1 MRNRTKTIKYIV
13 SVFLS
18 ILFIFLIYQIIL
30 LKKPLNYKSENLK
43 ANSKNTCV
51 SEFSTDIS
59 DNIVS
64 LSQIWASAKE
74 YYPFWTSEKIK
85 LWDDVYNNAVDKVLE
100 LNSYYNYYVE
110 MEKMVATLDDGHVA
124 ILPNNKIKEEIGVL
138 PYDFDYYDGHFYIIA
153 KTENSKLPL
162 YSEVIKVNNIDTI
175 DFLKKEIVQLIPV
188 KTNNAYLYES
198 IKRLMYSKLGSEINI
213 TVKTLDGKIISE
225 KAKYEIPLSSYDKV
239 KFNNAYVEL
248 PQTSRTLY
256 KSHTF
261 TLAELEKGIYYLG
274 IYTFSNNDMVLE
286 FEKNIIPLLN
296 SCEEIIIDVRNN
308 NGGNGENG
316 ENILQCLLG
325 DNIKELSGYC
335 QVKNARKMAIA
346 TNFGELDDKL
356 IDKDLKDDLEIGLSM
371 LDSTYLEKIT
381 PSTSE
386 NSSSKPSIK
395 KTIKPIVLI
404 SHKSG
409 SAVDDFAAYAHS
421 SGKIMLI
428 GTNTRGATGLIA
440 RTKLSNGCEFIISS
454 QKIYTPEGVQ
464 IQNNGIAPDYIVWQT
479 IEDLRVHKDTTLLYA
494 LEKIHEK

>member
-1 MRNRTKTIKYIV
+1 MKNRTKAIKYIV
-13 SVFLS
+13 SVSLS

-43 ANSKNTCV
+43 ANSKNTCA

-64 LSQIWASAKE
+64 LSQIWDSAKE

-85 LWDDVYNNAVDKVLE
+85 LWDDVYNNAVNKALE
-100 LNSYYNYYVE
+100 LNSYYDYYVE
-110 MEKMVATLDDGHVA
+110 MEKMVATLDDGYVT
-124 ILPNNKIKEEIGVL
+124 IFPNNKIKGEIGLL
-138 PYDFDYYDGHFYIIA
+138 PYDFDYYDGHFYITA

-175 DFLKKEIVQLIPV
+175 DFLKKEIVQLVPV

-239 KFNNAYVEL
+239 NNAYVEL

-261 TLAELEKGIYYLG
+261 TLAELEKDIYYLG

-308 NGGNGENG
+308 DGGNSENG

-325 DNIKELSGYC
+325 NSVKELSGYC

-386 NSSSKPSIK
+386 NLSSKPCIK
-395 KTIKPIVLI
+395 KNIKLIVLI

-421 SGKIMLI
+421 SGKVMLI